1 MAVPVVLHNL
11 NTLKELTSYMSNLTI
26 IKLFKLQIV
35 EQFSHRRKLLND
47 INDWSRCTAAI
58 RVLALLADAMES
70 YDVRMGRKSSQRF
83 QLGLQILQRS
93 FFFSIIVELENF
105 DGKRFA
111 VLLPWYTLLVMPDPS
126 SLTRVYSSIVY

>member
-1 MAVPVVLHNL
+1 MAVPVVLHDL
-11 NTLKELTSYMSNLTI
+11 NTLKELTRYMSNLTI

-93 FFFSIIVELENF
+93 FFFSIIIELENF
-105 DGKRFA
+105 NGKRFA
-111 VLLPWYTLLVMPDPS
+111 VPFTLVDLARDA
-126 SLTRVYSSIVY
+126 

>member
-1 MAVPVVLHNL
+1 MAVPVVLHDL
-11 NTLKELTSYMSNLTI
+11 NTLKELTRYMSNLSI

-105 DGKRFA
+105 DGKRFS
-111 VLLPWYTLLVMPDPS
+111 VLLALVD
-126 SLTRVYSSIVY
+126 LARDA